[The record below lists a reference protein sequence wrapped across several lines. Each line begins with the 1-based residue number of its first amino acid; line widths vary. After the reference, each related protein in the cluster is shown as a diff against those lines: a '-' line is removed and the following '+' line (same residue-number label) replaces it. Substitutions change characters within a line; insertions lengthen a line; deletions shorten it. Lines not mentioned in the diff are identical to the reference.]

1 MDFKLLPKIELH
13 CHLDGSVRP
22 ETILD
27 IATKENIEIP
37 TYDLNE
43 LKNLLEAPLD
53 CKSLVEY
60 LDRFNIPIKIMQS
73 KESLRRITYEL
84 LEDAAKENVK
94 YIEIRYAPVLHT
106 EKGLTIE
113 EVIESVLDGIN
124 QGEKDF
130 NISANLIL
138 SCLRHRG
145 ANSAATVVE
154 AGKKF
159 LDKGVVAID
168 LCGAENEGFA
178 KEFVD
183 VINIAREYGYRV
195 TIHAGE
201 TGIGVNVVD
210 AIKLL
215 HAERIGHGVAIENL
229 KEAYELVKENN
240 VTLEMC
246 PTSNMQT
253 KAVRSYEEHPLFKFY
268 RDGIRVTFNTDNRT
282 VSATNVTGECENIDK
297 VVNMTYEDYKKIYN
311 DSVDAA
317 FATDKVKEYLKTL
330 I

>member
-1 MDFKLLPKIELH
+1 MDFELLPKIELH

-37 TYDLNE
+37 TYDLNQ
-43 LKNLLEAPLD
+43 LRGLLEAPLE

-60 LDRFNIPIKIMQS
+60 LDRFNLPIKIMQS

-106 EKGLTIE
+106 ENGLTIE
-113 EVIESVLDGIN
+113 QVIESVIDGIK

-130 NISANLIL
+130 NIKANLIL

-145 ANSAATVVE
+145 ADSAATVVE

-159 LDKGVVAID
+159 LDKGVVAVD
-168 LCGAENEGFA
+168 LAGAENEGFA

-183 VINIAREYGYRV
+183 VISIAREYGYRV

-201 TGIGVNVVD
+201 TGIGLNVVD

-215 HAERIGHGVAIENL
+215 HAERIGHGVAIKDL
-229 KEAYELVKENN
+229 KEAYDLVKENN

-253 KAVRSYEEHPLFKFY
+253 KAVKSYEEHPLFKFY
-268 RDGIRVTFNTDNRT
+268 KDGIRVSFNTDNRT
-282 VSATNVTGECENIDK
+282 VSATNITGECKSIDK
-297 VVNMTYEDYKKIYN
+297 VVNMTHEDYKKIYN
-311 DSVDAA
+311 DSVDAT
-317 FATDKVKEYLKTL
+317 FATEEVKAYLKTL

>member
-1 MDFKLLPKIELH
+1 MDFKALPKIELH

-22 ETILD
+22 KTILD

-37 TYDLNE
+37 TYDLE
-43 LKNLLEAPLD
+43 QLRELLEAPLE

-84 LEDAAKENVK
+84 LEDAAEENVK
-94 YIEIRYAPVLHT
+94 YIEIRYAPTL
-106 EKGLTIE
+106 K
-113 EVIESVLDGIN
+113 
-124 QGEKDF
+124 
-130 NISANLIL
+130 ANLIL
-138 SCLRHRG
+138 SCLRHNG
-145 ANSAATVVE
+145 ANSASTVVE

-159 LDKGVVAID
+159 LGKGVVAID

-183 VINIAREYGYRV
+183 VIKVAREYGYRI

-215 HAERIGHGVAIENL
+215 KAERIGHGVAIRDL
-229 KEAYELVKENN
+229 KEAYDLVKENN

-253 KAVRSYEEHPLFKFY
+253 KAVKSYEEHPLFKFY
-268 RDGIRVTFNTDNRT
+268 KEGIRVSFNTDNRT
-282 VSATNVTGECENIDK
+282 VSATNVTGECESIGK
-297 VVNMTYEDYKKIYN
+297 VVNMTYEDYKKIYM

-317 FATDKVKEYLKTL
+317 FTTEEIKEYLKTL